1 MKRPL
6 FAVLS
11 TLTGLALSAPA
22 AATSGDFTILH
33 TNDWQSRMLGAAP
46 NADYSPGVVGN
57 DDTVGGVA
65 RLATL
70 IDKRRAEVKG
80 PVLLV
85 DGGDITMGT
94 LFHTVSRETGGEL
107 QLMARMGYDAVTLG
121 NHDFD
126 FRPEGLAQM
135 IRAAQAGDGCPP
147 IVASNL
153 VLDPADPR
161 DDALE
166 ALVAEGAIRRKLVIE
181 RGGLRFGIIGV
192 LGVAAYEVMGQAEP
206 VTIDD
211 PTETIRELAGELRDV
226 DRVDVVIVL
235 SHSGVEREGTVWSG
249 EEVAF
254 LENVPEADLVVGGH
268 SHTALR
274 DPVLV
279 KGRPVVQAGS
289 DTKFLGE
296 LTMRLITGA
305 NPRMINYQLH
315 PIDDQIAGDGATTT
329 FVSALK
335 ERVDAVTL
343 GPAGLRFDEPLLSI
357 DRDLTRAQSDHTL
370 GNLVTDA
377 YREAAQADIAIA
389 GNGTIR
395 ADVIQGREGVQ
406 RVSDLFRVASLGI
419 GIDSD
424 DPGYP
429 LTRVYVTGKEL
440 KNIYEAL
447 LFIYQ
452 SKGDSYYPRT
462 SGARVTW
469 NPLRPPTDRVVSIEI
484 GDDKRGYTEVDLSTD
499 RLYSLASTTYVASRF
514 PLIAQESKGVL
525 QVTPKDGDGVP
536 IEDVTR
542 ELVDADPKRPG
553 VQELKAWR
561 AWLDY
566 ARALPD
572 VDGDGLADLP
582 SGDVDEA
589 RIVRRVSISP
599 VALFKNATWRM
610 LAATLI
616 PAGFLLAMVLALVA
630 RARRKNAPVRT
641 TPRR

>member
-6 FAVLS
+6 FAALS

-22 AATSGDFTILH
+22 AANSGDFTVLH

-46 NADYSPGVVGN
+46 NADYTPGVLN
-57 DDTVGGVA
+57 DDATVGGVA
-65 RLATL
+65 RLAAL
-70 IDKRRAEVKG
+70 IERRRDEVPG
-80 PVLLV
+80 PLLLV

-94 LFHTVSRETGGEL
+94 LFHTVTRETGGEL

-126 FRPEGLAQM
+126 FRPEGLARM

-161 DDALE
+161 DDGLE
-166 ALVAEGAIRRKLVIE
+166 ALVAEGAIQRKLVIE

-192 LGVAAYEVMGQAEP
+192 LGVSAYEDVGQVEP
-206 VTIDD
+206 VTISD
-211 PTETIRELAGELRDV
+211 PTETIRTIAGELRDV

-235 SHSGVEREGTVWSG
+235 SHSGVEKEGSVWTG
-249 EEVAF
+249 EDVDYLKA
-254 LENVPEADLVVGGH
+254 VPAVDVVVGGH

-279 KGRPVVQAGS
+279 AGRPVVQAGS
-289 DTKFLGE
+289 DTEFLGE
-296 LTMRLITGA
+296 LTMRLVTGA

-315 PIDDQIAGDGATTT
+315 PIDDQIVGDEGTSA
-329 FVSALK
+329 FVSTLQS
-335 ERVDAVTL
+335 AVNEVML
-343 GPAGLRFDEPLLSI
+343 APAGLRFDEPLLKV
-357 DRDLTRAQSDHTL
+357 DRDLSRAQSDHTL
-370 GNLVTDA
+370 GNLLTDA
-377 YREAAQADIAIA
+377 YREAADADVAIT

-395 ADVIQGREGVQ
+395 ADIIRGHDGVQ
-406 RVSDLFRVASLGI
+406 WVSDLFRVASLGI
-419 GIDSD
+419 GNDSD

-429 LTRVYVTGKEL
+429 LARIYVTGAEL
-440 KNIYEAL
+440 KDIYEAL
-447 LFIYQ
+447 LFIYRQ
-452 SKGDSYYPRT
+452 EGDSHYPRT

-469 NPLRPPTDRVVSIEI
+469 NPLRVPFDRVVSIEI

-499 RLYSLASTTYVASRF
+499 RLYSLATTTYVGARF
-514 PLIAQESKGVL
+514 PLIEAKSYGLLKVA
-525 QVTPKDGDGVP
+525 PKDGEGNP
-536 IEDVTR
+536 IDDITKQ
-542 ELVDADPKRPG
+542 LVDADPQRPG

-572 VDGDGLADLP
+572 TDGDGIADLP
-582 SGDVDEA
+582 TGDVDAA
-589 RIVRRVSISP
+589 RLIRKASVSP
-599 VALFKNATWRM
+599 VALYKNATWRM

-616 PAGFLLAMVLALVA
+616 PAMFLLALMLGLIG
-630 RARRKNAPVRT
+630 RARRKP
-641 TPRR
+641 PRRQ